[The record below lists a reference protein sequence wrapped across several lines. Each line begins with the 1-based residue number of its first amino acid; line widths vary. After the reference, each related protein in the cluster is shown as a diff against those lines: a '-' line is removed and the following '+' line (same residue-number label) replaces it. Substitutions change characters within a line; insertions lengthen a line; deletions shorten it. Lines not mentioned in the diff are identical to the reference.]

1 MKIQPLTTSQA
12 FSRLFFRP
20 KGSAVAGPRSFTDLF
35 LSVVTGDKPHRPSFP
50 SSTPAY
56 TNPSPPLPFLPS
68 AAVVTQPDHAP
79 SAQDSAT
86 VTQSDPAP
94 SAQDSAAE
102 SESPSSPST
111 PRMEMFPLS
120 GPETV
125 PPGYVPALIADL
137 SVNSETGEVQVHFTP
152 TTTVSEYTALH
163 LADGVPLPSLLEQIR
178 WQADALGISL
188 ADTPLTIV
196 DVNLPPPFAG
206 KSLEELSQMVLSES
220 FYYMNPNGPYGG
232 IGGSQA
238 VTAEQQAEAFALIDD
253 YVVDLAGTA

>member
-68 AAVVTQPDHAP
+68 P
-79 SAQDSAT
+79 AT
-86 VTQSDPAP
+86 VIQSDSTP

>member
-1 MKIQPLTTSQA
+1 
-12 FSRLFFRP
+12 
-20 KGSAVAGPRSFTDLF
+20 
-35 LSVVTGDKPHRPSFP
+35 
-50 SSTPAY
+50 
-56 TNPSPPLPFLPS
+56 
-68 AAVVTQPDHAP
+68 
-79 SAQDSAT
+79 
-86 VTQSDPAP
+86 
-94 SAQDSAAE
+94 
-102 SESPSSPST
+102 
-111 PRMEMFPLS
+111 MEMFPLS

-188 ADTPLTIV
+188 AGTPLTIV

-206 KSLEELSQMVLSES
+206 KSLEELSQMVLPES

-232 IGGSQA
+232 IGGSLPVA
-238 VTAEQQAEAFALIDD
+238 TEQQAEAFALIDD
-253 YVVDLAGTA
+253 YVVDLGGAA